1 MQNVC
6 VRRWWWVGGG
16 GVEGICCSVTAYKGQ
31 ETTGYESGS
40 KPSGLFSFVLF
51 YLIERFSLVVV
62 GIGFGLGFRV

>member
-1 MQNVC
+1 MWEAHAECMCEKV
-6 VRRWWWVGGG
+6 VVGRGGG

-51 YLIERFSLVVV
+51 HLIVESH
-62 GIGFGLGFRV
+62 